1 MPCSQCELLETIRYD
16 RIKQYT
22 KLYEERKRSPSKRG
36 ELTRK
41 MHVIEKEL
49 NQAWRQLDLHRR
61 SHTQANAQ
69 GVDDLA
75 TRARHSKGN

>member
-16 RIKQYT
+16 RIKQYCR
-22 KLYEERKRSPSKRG
+22 LFEERKRSRSKRS

-41 MHVIEKEL
+41 IEVIEKEL

-61 SHTQANAQ
+61 SHATESAQASTSQRKLN
-69 GVDDLA
+69 
-75 TRARHSKGN
+75 

>member
-16 RIKQYT
+16 RIKQYCG
-22 KLYEERKRSPSKRG
+22 LFEERKRSRSKRA

-41 MHVIEKEL
+41 MQVIEKEL

-61 SHTQANAQ
+61 SHGPANAE
-69 GVDDLA
+69 A
-75 TRARHSKGN
+75 STNS